1 MALAIALELRLRG
14 AEVTVLSRNRSDAAA
29 YAAAGMLA
37 PQAEK
42 LDAGPMQELCLRSRE
57 LYGSWA
63 AKLEAL
69 TGLDTGYWA
78 SGILNPMYEQP
89 AFAVATAEQA
99 TVVRKPEPPFK
110 KSLEEQAPAEWLGPE
125 AIRHRQPGLGSD
137 VVGGWWFPRDAQ
149 VDNRRQ
155 LVTALQAAV
164 KQTGV
169 DWREGVTVT
178 GIKCE
183 GKREGKR
190 VTAIATNQGNIT
202 ADQYVLA
209 AGAWSGALLDLP
221 VFPRKGQLLSVQAPV
236 GQGQLYAKQPLN
248 QVLFG
253 DRIYIVPRRDG
264 LIVIGATSEDVEFT
278 PGNTPAGLKQLL
290 TEAIRLYPP
299 LKDFPIVETW
309 WGYRPGT
316 PDELPILGPS
326 ELENLAIATG
336 HYRNGILLAPITAQL
351 IADWVLQRKTDPLL
365 PAFRWDRFIV

>member
-14 AEVTVLSRNRSDAAA
+14 AEVTVLSRDHTDAAA

-42 LDAGPMQELCLRSRE
+42 LDAGPMRELCLRSRE
-57 LYGSWA
+57 RYGSWA

-89 AFAVATAEQA
+89 APAAAKSEGATAESKQA
-99 TVVRKPEPPFK
+99 A
-110 KSLEEQAPAEWLGPE
+110 LAEQTPATWLGPE
-125 AIRHRQPGLGSD
+125 AIRDRQPDLGPE
-137 VVGGWWFPRDAQ
+137 VVGGWWFPCDAQ

-155 LVTALQAAV
+155 LVTALQEAV

-169 DWREGVTVT
+169 IWQEGVTVT
-178 GIKCE
+178 GIE
-183 GKREGKR
+183 REGNR
-190 VTAIATNQGNIT
+190 VVGIATDQGQFT
-202 ADQYVLA
+202 ADHYVLA
-209 AGAWSGALLDLP
+209 AGAWSGRFLGLP

-236 GQGQLYAKQPLN
+236 GKGQPYSAQPLK

-253 DRIYIVPRRDG
+253 DHIYIVPRRDG
-264 LIVIGATSEDVEFT
+264 LIVIGATSEDIDFT

-309 WGYRPGT
+309 WGYRPAT

-326 ELENLAIATG
+326 ELENLTLATG